1 MLRSL
6 EGDYGNVYRNYVNVD
21 LKEDTPIEVIKV
33 LEAMCKGDMLSE
45 YLVNKPRRWSYLFN
59 NGSYYTPRTSCA
71 SITLDGIAGAY
82 SLIGKGDIKN
92 YEGEIEKFFEYIMPW
107 VDAQEGE
114 FIGYSRYEEELLPR
128 LVLKTRE

>member
-1 MLRSL
+1 MIMGMYT
-6 EGDYGNVYRNYVNVD
+6 EIYVNVD

-33 LEAMCKGDMLSE
+33 LEAMCEGDMLSE
-45 YLVNKPRRWSYLFN
+45 YLVDKPRRWSYLFN

-71 SITLDGIAGAY
+71 NITFDGIAGAY

-92 YEGEIEKFFEYIMPW
+92 YDSEIQKFFEFIMPW

-128 LVLKTRE
+128 LLLKTGE